1 MISKIDICNA
11 ASFGNTVQ
19 SIDGL
24 KKINYFFGSNGSG
37 KTTISK
43 IIADKSPYI
52 DCEIAWEN
60 GIPLETRVYN
70 RDFVDR
76 NFNLQK
82 ELKGVFTLG
91 EQEIETLQKIES
103 IKQEIDSLVGDIK
116 KLTNTLK
123 GDDGNGGKINDLSK
137 LESTYKDIFW
147 TKKQKYDDKLAGGFE
162 GVRKS
167 KDSFKE
173 RVLKEFLHNTATL
186 LPIAD
191 LEKKAEKIFN
201 KDLIRIE
208 KHAVPQIDK
217 ILEHEK
223 NPILKKIVIGKDDVD
238 IAAMIKKLE
247 NSDWVRQGI
256 SYYEVNDGIC
266 PFCQQ
271 KTDDSL
277 AKNLKE
283 YFNESFENDSIKID
297 NLLSDYK
304 ADSIRLQQQI
314 QALIDTP
321 SEYLDVEKLKDEK
334 HVLDSFIAVN
344 TQKLEQKKKEVSR
357 ATELDSLRGILDEIT
372 GLITNANEKIDEHN
386 AIVQNLENEKRTLTS
401 QVWKFIVDELKLEI
415 AEYNQKKKDLV
426 TAISNLSAQIEEK
439 QKQKKD
445 KIIELRE
452 LEKKTTSIRPT
463 CDGINELLSSF
474 GFENFRLDI
483 GDDGK
488 TYKIIRDNG
497 DEAQSTL
504 SEGEKNFVTF
514 LYFYYLLKGSH
525 SESGMTADKVAYF
538 GDIRTLIP
546 ETSGQHIGIIRT
558 TYRKHPDTLPG

>member
-439 QKQKKD
+439 QKQKNNQ
-445 KIIELRE
+445 
-452 LEKKTTSIRPT
+452 KKQKQIVCAFFFWPR
-463 CDGINELLSSF
+463 
-474 GFENFRLDI
+474 
-483 GDDGK
+483 
-488 TYKIIRDNG
+488 
-497 DEAQSTL
+497 
-504 SEGEKNFVTF
+504 KNQQNTGC
-514 LYFYYLLKGSH
+514 Y
-525 SESGMTADKVAYF
+525 
-538 GDIRTLIP
+538 
-546 ETSGQHIGIIRT
+546 GQ
-558 TYRKHPDTLPG
+558 